1 LFQKK
6 YLTKIKFVNIFTKT
20 VSESGLISFNVF
32 RNMNDKHQKPLVA
45 AVLRL
50 LRPLAR
56 ILLRNGVSFSTFADI
71 AKWTYVDIA
80 TQEFG
85 IEGRKQSTSRVSVI
99 TGLSRREVMRVRKL
113 PRPDVTASTEQHNR
127 AARVIAAWRRERDFQ
142 DAKGRPALLA
152 VEGPGATFSEL
163 VKRYSGNVPT
173 RAVLDELS
181 HVGAVERRADGK
193 IRLLTRAYIPR
204 EIAAHKLNI
213 LGMDVHHLITTIDH
227 NLNPDTPE
235 PIFQRKVSYDNLPD
249 EVLPKFRKLFARKAQ
264 NLLES
269 ADRWL
274 AQNDRD
280 TTPTVEGRGSNRA
293 GFGIFFFEESSK
305 KGES

>member
-1 LFQKK
+1 M
-6 YLTKIKFVNIFTKT
+6 
-20 VSESGLISFNVF
+20 
-32 RNMNDKHQKPLVA
+32 MNNTNDNHQKPLVA

-56 ILLRNGVSFSTFADI
+56 ILLRNGVSFSTFSDI
-71 AKWTYVDIA
+71 AKWTYVDTA
-80 TQEFG
+80 TREFG

-127 AARVIAAWRRERDFQ
+127 AARVIAAWRREKDFL

-152 VEGPGATFSEL
+152 VEGAGATFSEL

-173 RAVLDELS
+173 RAVLDELI

-204 EIAAHKLNI
+204 EVAAHKLNI
-213 LGMDVHHLITTIDH
+213 LGMDVHHLISTIDH
-227 NLNPDTPE
+227 NLDPDTAE

-249 EVLPKFRKLFARKAQ
+249 NALPEFRKLFAKKAQ

-274 AQNDRD
+274 ARHDRD
-280 TTPTVEGRGSNRA
+280 ATPTVKGDGSNRA
-293 GFGIFFFEESSK
+293 GFGIFFFEKSQSK
-305 KGES
+305 EEN